1 LRDWELIGF
10 PDLYMTKKR
19 YFFTV
24 LILGSLTALG
34 PFSIDM
40 YLPGFPAIAKSLHTT
55 TAQVALSLSSF
66 FVGLAA
72 GQLLYGP
79 LLDRYGRKNPL
90 YAGLVLYIAASIGC
104 YFSTTIESLI
114 ILRFIQAI
122 GSCAAGVASMTMV
135 RDIFPLKDNAKVF
148 ALLIL
153 VLGASPMIAPTV
165 GGYVTASFNWHLI
178 FVILAGMAV
187 LILLAVIFW
196 LPESYKPNPDHSL
209 KPRPI
214 INSFLS
220 VLKEPQFYTYA
231 LTGAFAFMGLFVYV
245 SASPMVFMEVFK
257 VSAKTYGWIFA
268 ILSIG
273 FIGSSQVNNLLLK
286 RFKSEQIVWVA
297 LTVQVITAL
306 VFLIGSAYNLF
317 GLIGTICMI
326 FIMLCCVG
334 TTNPNAS
341 ALSLAPFSKNAGTA
355 SSLLGALQL
364 GLGAVATMSVSYFNS
379 NSALPMASIMEAS
392 ALIALIVLLVGRRQI
407 KNKVDVSASAGPV
420 GH

>member
-1 LRDWELIGF
+1 
-10 PDLYMTKKR
+10 MTKQR
-19 YFFTV
+19 YFFTI

-40 YLPGFPAIAKSLHTT
+40 YLPGFPAIARSFHTT
-55 TAQVALSLSSF
+55 TAQVSLSLSSF
-66 FVGLAA
+66 FVGLAV

-79 LLDRYGRKNPL
+79 LLDRYGRKKPL
-90 YAGLVLYIAASIGC
+90 YIGLVLYIVASAGC
-104 YFSTTIESLI
+104 YFSTTIETLI
-114 ILRFIQAI
+114 LLRFIQAV
-122 GSCAAGVASMTMV
+122 GSCAAGVASMAMV

-165 GGYVTASFNWHLI
+165 GGYITTVFGWHLI
-178 FVILAGMAV
+178 FVILGTLAV
-187 LILLAVIFW
+187 LILLTVIFF
-196 LPESYKPNPDHSL
+196 LPESYRADPSFSL
-209 KPRPI
+209 KPKPI
-214 INSFLS
+214 INSFLL

-231 LTGAFAFMGLFVYV
+231 FTGAFAFAGLFVYV
-245 SASPMVFMEVFK
+245 SASPIVFMEVFK

-286 RFKSEQIVWVA
+286 RYKSEQIVWFA
-297 LTVQVITAL
+297 LSVQVMVSL
-306 VFLIGSAYNLF
+306 LFFIGSWFNWF
-317 GLIGTICMI
+317 GLGGTIFMI

-355 SSLLGALQL
+355 SALLGALQL
-364 GLGAVATMSVSYFNS
+364 GLGALATLGISVFNS
-379 NSALPMASIMEAS
+379 HSAVPMASIMECSS
-392 ALIALIVLLVGRRQI
+392 AIALLILFVGRKQI
-407 KNKVDVSASAGPV
+407 THKVDVSDTATAGMA
-420 GH
+420 H